1 MSKNTKRKAPAQA
14 ERNLP
19 AASKAVPPAKMNW
32 SAVWPNLTDAVA
44 RHPVVSG
51 VLGFGALATV
61 GGGIYLAHDVME
73 HDYDAE
79 FNLLHLVHIKLNK
92 RK

>member
-1 MSKNTKRKAPAQA
+1 MRKNTKCNKLTPA

-19 AASKAVPPAKMNW
+19 AAAKTIPAAKMNW
-32 SAVWPNLTDAVA
+32 SVIWSNFTDAITK
-44 RHPVVSG
+44 HPVASG

-61 GGGIYLAHDVME
+61 GGGIYLSHDVME

-79 FNLLHLVHIKLNK
+79 FNLLYLVHIKLNK
-92 RK
+92 RR